1 MNYIPGKDMVVTDT
15 LSRAYLSNTSTPEI
29 DTSDM
34 TRYVHFVI
42 SNLPI
47 SDDKLLE
54 FQRETSR
61 DPALEKLR
69 EYTENG
75 WPQEKKDVDS
85 LVHLYPYYKYR
96 DEITAA
102 NGLLLR
108 NERIIVPTTMSQE
121 MRTKIHAGHLGIEKS
136 KARAREVLFWAGMS
150 TEITDVIGNCS
161 ICL

>member
-1 MNYIPGKDMVVTDT
+1 MVVTDT

-34 TRYVHFVI
+34 TRHVHFVI

-47 SDDKLLE
+47 GDDKLLK

-61 DPALEKLR
+61 DPDLEKLR
-69 EYTENG
+69 EHTEKE
-75 WPQEKKDVDS
+75 WPQQKKDVDS
-85 LVHLYPYYKYR
+85 LVHPYYKYR

-108 NERIIVPTTMSQE
+108 NERIILPTTIRQE

-136 KARAREVLFWAGMS
+136 RAREVLFWPGMS
-150 TEITDVIGNCS
+150 TKITYDRK
-161 ICL
+161 L